1 LDTVL
6 QNPQN
11 LTPLALLAVV
21 VMQGAQLL
29 KSGMESRSA
38 RGARHDDSLAAI
50 LQKVLD
56 QHTESMTRQAA
67 SLERVAAAME
77 EVQRHM
83 HATNTALGN
92 LTHRLELVE
101 RHLGTEPATPV
112 VPAPTVISRGRA
124 RAREA

>member
-1 LDTVL
+1 MGSDLAI
-6 QNPQN
+6 PQN
-11 LTPLALLAVV
+11 LTPLALLAIV
-21 VMQGAQLL
+21 VMQIGQVL
-29 KSGMESRSA
+29 KSSLESRSA
-38 RGARHDDSLAAI
+38 RSAHHDDNLAAI

-83 HATNTALGN
+83 HATNNALGN

-101 RHLGTEPATPV
+101 RHLEAETAAQEAKAAATMP
-112 VPAPTVISRGRA
+112 RHRA